1 MNLLLRKGMTMSLE
15 RLIVATRNQKKT
27 VEIREMLRGICEV
40 VDVTELETEG
50 VVLPE
55 IEETGTTFSENAT
68 LKAEGISRVV
78 SGLVLADDSGL
89 EVDGLNGEP
98 GVWSSSYGGE
108 EGNHLKNNARLE
120 RELSAVPEERRTGRF
135 RCVMVLA
142 KEGAVLGSFAGAV
155 EGRLL
160 EKAQG
165 TEGFGY
171 DPYFV
176 PEGYEQTF
184 AELGSDLKNR
194 MSHRGRALAQ
204 AVEFLKADTNQGIS

>member
-1 MNLLLRKGMTMSLE
+1 MLE
-15 RLIVATRNQKKT
+15 
-27 VEIREMLRGICEV
+27 GICKV
-40 VDVTELETEG
+40 VDVTELEGEG
-50 VVLPE
+50 VKLPE
-55 IEETGTTFSENAT
+55 IEETGSTFLENAT
-68 LKAEGISRVV
+68 LKAAGISRELE
-78 SGLVLADDSGL
+78 GLVLADDSGL

-120 RELSAVPEERRTGRF
+120 RELPAVSQEKRTGRF

-142 KEGAVLGSFAGAV
+142 RGGAVLSDFAGSV

-160 EKAQG
+160 EKPAG

-176 PEGYEQTF
+176 PDGYEQTF
-184 AELGSDLKNR
+184 AELGSVIKNG
-194 MSHRGRALAQ
+194 MSHRGRALRKVVQYLSTAE
-204 AVEFLKADTNQGIS
+204 VC